1 MSEPKDESESE
12 SKEDQNNP
20 DSEVKNEMEKKD
32 TGNNSADEKDEN
44 NEVSLKK
51 VEFIIIRLFQSEQ
64 NYYE

>member
-51 VEFIIIRLFQSEQ
+51 VEFIIIRLFQSE
-64 NYYE
+64 